1 MALSAGYNVTN
12 FALDIN
18 GKYGGYLSSF
28 TAPTYEVEEIKQ
40 ALGPGG
46 ETKVMLGNAKVGE
59 PKWSV
64 NMSQAGKMWDVME
77 SVLKKNCT
85 EFNMGIILADQNYK
99 GKRRIDMTGCLVKEL
114 SFPKLDAKDGKKHME
129 MTFTAKC
136 EKVDFKPDSNVIQGT
151 IGKKAKNW
159 LVSNFEPSGMP
170 GGIPSSSVINLEL
183 PKFQAKIGEE
193 HTGMMRLPT
202 LHYAAWEVSGLKTE
216 HSSTGFD
223 AVKDLAVKVIQDG
236 AITDDEYAAWGVM
249 IKDQTMKTDLCEFT
263 FSYTA
268 PKKFTWAPELK
279 GGQDGMATCSVDWVL
294 EECFVNNLHKEG

>member
-1 MALSAGYNVTN
+1 MALNAGYNVTN

-18 GKYGGYLSSF
+18 GQYGGYLSSF
-28 TAPTYEVEEIKQ
+28 TAPTVEVEEIKQ

-46 ETKVMLGNAKVGE
+46 ETKVMLGNLKLGDIKFAY
-59 PKWSV
+59 
-64 NMSQAGKMWDVME
+64 NMSQTGELWTIME
-77 SVLKKNCT
+77 SVLKKNCQ
-85 EFNMGIILADQNYK
+85 EFQMGVVLADQNYK

-129 MTFTAKC
+129 MTITCVA
-136 EKVDFKPDSNVIQGT
+136 EKVDFKPDSSPIQGN
-151 IGKKAKNW
+151 ISKKAKNW

-170 GGIPSSSVINLEL
+170 GGIPAQSVINLDL
-183 PKFQAKIGEE
+183 PKFTTKPAQE

-202 LHYAAWEVSGLKTE
+202 LHYAAWEVAGLKTE

-223 AVKDLAVKVIQDG
+223 AVKDYVNKVIMDG
-236 AITDDEYAAWGVM
+236 ALTDEEYSDWAVM

-263 FSYTA
+263 FKYTA

-279 GGQDGMATCSVDWVL
+279 GGQDGMATCTLEWVL
-294 EECFVNNLHKEG
+294 EECFVNNMHKG